1 MGISV
6 VGISGIIDSG
16 TNACSPMCGV
26 NTVKDMTEILA
37 DMNAE
42 SGLYFRTGDQAL
54 VAEDPGPPL

>member
-1 MGISV
+1 
-6 VGISGIIDSG
+6 
-16 TNACSPMCGV
+16 MCGV
-26 NTVKDMTEILA
+26 NTVKDMSEILA